1 MNDVISKWIKKYF
14 SDPEGVILAILLVL
28 GFAIVIFMGEML
40 APLLAG
46 VILAYLLE
54 GIVRVFERKK
64 VNRGL
69 AVMVVFTCFL
79 AVILI
84 VAFVLLPLLSGQI
97 AQLVEKLPDMISRGQ
112 QALMKLPES
121 YPNFISQEQV
131 NQVFNEIGAGV
142 RSLGQTA
149 VSLSL
154 ASISGLVALLI
165 YLVLVPVLVFFFLKD
180 KALILNWIASYMPK
194 ERGLAT
200 RIWHE
205 MDQQIGNYVR
215 GKFAEILIVGIVTYI
230 VFAIMGLQ
238 YAMLLGALVGLSVII
253 PFIGAAVVT
262 LPVMVIAYFQ
272 WGWTAE
278 FAYIMVAY
286 AIIQALDGNVL
297 VPWLF
302 SEAVN
307 LHPVAIIAAVLVFGG
322 LWGFWG
328 VFFAIPLATLVKA
341 VINAWPRSIEDNHSK
356 GDGPDNEAVAAKA
369 GS

>member
-1 MNDVISKWIKKYF
+1 MSDVIRKWIKKYF
-14 SDPEGVILAILLVL
+14 SDPEGVILAILLIL

-46 VILAYLLE
+46 VVLAYLLE
-54 GIVRVFERKK
+54 GIVGVLERKNLSRM
-64 VNRGL
+64 V
-69 AVMVVFTCFL
+69 AVISVFTCFIAL
-79 AVILI
+79 ILLL
-84 VAFVLLPLLSGQI
+84 VFGLLPLLSGQI

-112 QALMKLPES
+112 QALMQLPQS
-121 YPNFISQEQV
+121 YPNFISESQV
-131 NQVFNEIGAGV
+131 NQVFEEMGAGV
-142 RSLGQTA
+142 RSLGQK
-149 VSLSL
+149 VLSISL

-180 KALILNWIASYMPK
+180 KALIISWMTSYMPK
-194 ERGLAT
+194 DRGLAT

-205 MDQQIGNYVR
+205 MDVQIGNYVR
-215 GKFAEILIVGIVTYI
+215 GKFAEILIVGITTYV

-278 FAYIMVAY
+278 FAYIMIAY
-286 AIIQALDGNVL
+286 GIIQALDGNVL

-307 LHPVAIIAAVLVFGG
+307 LHPVAIIASVLVFGG

-341 VINAWPRSIEDNHSK
+341 VINAWPRSIEDAHPEPAQQTN
-356 GDGPDNEAVAAKA
+356 PPI
-369 GS
+369 